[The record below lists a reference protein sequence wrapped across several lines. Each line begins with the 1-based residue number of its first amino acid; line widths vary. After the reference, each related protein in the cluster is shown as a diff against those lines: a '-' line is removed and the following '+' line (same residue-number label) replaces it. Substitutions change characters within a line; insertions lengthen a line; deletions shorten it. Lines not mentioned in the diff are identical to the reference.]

1 MPDEDRISMT
11 REGMLKQ
18 IAMLMGGRAAEEV
31 ALNTVTGGAAN
42 DIERATRMARYMVCE
57 LGMSEDLG
65 PLAWGE
71 KQDEP
76 FLGRSM
82 ARVQTYSEQTARRI
96 DAEVKMIVQRGYDAA
111 KTILTMN
118 IHVLHRVAQTL
129 VERETLER
137 EEFASLVDEAV
148 PVGVKGLDQMSWM
161 GV

>member
-1 MPDEDRISMT
+1 MT

-31 ALNTVTGGAAN
+31 ALSTVTGGAAN

-96 DAEVKMIVQRGYDAA
+96 DAEVKMIVQRGYESA
-111 KTILTMN
+111 KTILTLN
-118 IHVLHRVAQTL
+118 IHVLHRVAQAL

-137 EEFASLVDEAV
+137 DEFAKLVDQAG
-148 PVGVKGLDQMSWM
+148 PVSIQGHDNMAFM
-161 GV
+161 GI